1 MEENDNIVNNLV
13 EVHSSRISELKLQM
27 QSLAPKNMDDVRAK
41 FTLWKEIN
49 HRTNLKKLFKVSS
62 MKELARHNRELKF
75 PIIREYDQY
84 LATEPE
90 GADEEHLILWRKM
103 KLLDFAKFEEYWTR
117 VDDQRID
124 LRGCVFKDHPTKK
137 GKKTFRNKVGHGMVR
152 SVAENKII
160 GI

>member
-1 MEENDNIVNNLV
+1 MEENENIVNNLV
-13 EVHSSRISELKLQM
+13 EVHSTSISELKKQM

-49 HRTNLKKLFKVSS
+49 HRIPQSIKEF
-62 MKELARHNRELKF
+62 KELARHNRELKF

-90 GADEEHLILWRKM
+90 GTDEKRLILWRKM

-124 LRGCVFKDHPTKK
+124 LRGCVFKDDTTVK
-137 GKKTFRNKVGHGMVR
+137 GKKTFKN
-152 SVAENKII
+152 
-160 GI
+160 